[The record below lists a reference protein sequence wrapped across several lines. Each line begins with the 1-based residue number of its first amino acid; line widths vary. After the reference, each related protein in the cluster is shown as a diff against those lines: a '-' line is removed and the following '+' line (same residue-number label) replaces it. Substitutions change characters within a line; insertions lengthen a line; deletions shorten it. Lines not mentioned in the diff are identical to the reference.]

1 MSRYNKLF
9 EKGIFSL
16 HRTILEDELIK
27 ELAGYFNVLSDRL
40 AKIQK
45 NYPENMHLRG
55 TISGAVEELIEF
67 FTFAFINTIFNY
79 YGTMCFEND
88 TNFDKWR

>member
-40 AKIQK
+40 AKIKRITLKTCTYEEQYQERLK
-45 NYPENMHLRG
+45 N
-55 TISGAVEELIEF
+55 
-67 FTFAFINTIFNY
+67 
-79 YGTMCFEND
+79 
-88 TNFDKWR
+88 

>member
-1 MSRYNKLF
+1 MIEEVIRLCRDITSYSK
-9 EKGIFSL
+9 KGIFSL

-45 NYPENMHLRG
+45 LP
-55 TISGAVEELIEF
+55 
-67 FTFAFINTIFNY
+67 
-79 YGTMCFEND
+79 
-88 TNFDKWR
+88 